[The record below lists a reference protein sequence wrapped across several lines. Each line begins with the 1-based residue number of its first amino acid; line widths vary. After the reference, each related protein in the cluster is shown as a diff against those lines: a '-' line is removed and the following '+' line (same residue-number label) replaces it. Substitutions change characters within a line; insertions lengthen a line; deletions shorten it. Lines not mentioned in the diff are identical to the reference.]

1 MYAIEFETDIT
12 DRFIEIKEYEKVANR
27 HAKIIVLVNEPL
39 RDKQSSG
46 EDFIDGLLKV
56 PRHISP
62 NQRFLTRDEANE
74 R

>member
-46 EDFIDGLLKV
+46 EDFIDSLLKV

>member
-27 HAKIIVLVNEPL
+27 HAKIIILVNEPL
-39 RDKQSSG
+39 LEKQNKR
-46 EDFIDGLLKV
+46 EDFIAGLLKN
-56 PRHISP
+56 PRHILP
-62 NQRFLTRDEANE
+62 NQKFLTRDEANE